1 VNWLRAHR
9 RYIVAIAALAVMSLA
24 LVRYVCPLPLDGA
37 NVLSAAQSSASAMS
51 LEFCGPEGCT
61 YAPTDSPAP
70 DLALQLN
77 SLVPLLVAVFFL
89 VLRAFSLAHVG
100 TQRARTFR
108 RLPGFP
114 PILEFYRLR
123 I

>member
-1 VNWLRAHR
+1 
-9 RYIVAIAALAVMSLA
+9 
-24 LVRYVCPLPLDGA
+24 
-37 NVLSAAQSSASAMS
+37 LSAAQSSASALS
-51 LEFCGPEGCT
+51 TDFCGPEGCT
-61 YAPTDSPAP
+61 YAPADSPAP

-100 TQRARTFR
+100 TQRARTFL